1 MARKD
6 DYRDT
11 PRFCVLCTKPIPPER
26 KWDAITCSKEC
37 TKLRRSYAQC
47 RMDQTECRYC
57 RRPSTPEERARYA
70 AWKRWEKAG
79 QSDEVSAAALLRENV
94 RLKLKLA
101 ELKGESTNDGEPKEG
116 KGELSN
122 VGDLRAS

>member
-1 MARKD
+1 MRTD
-6 DYRDT
+6 HFRNVE
-11 PRFCVLCTKPIPPER
+11 RHCVVCANLIPSER
-26 KWDAITCSKEC
+26 KADAVTCSKEC
-37 TKLRRSYAQC
+37 TKTRRRFLQSKI
-47 RMDQTECRYC
+47 DQTECRYC

-79 QSDEVSAAALLRENV
+79 QSDEASAAALLRENV